1 MKNAEQPNYK
11 ELFERMEKAIDDVT
25 TRLLD
30 VYNEC
35 QVILEDCGE
44 RESPFSKES
53 AEKLDRFVNSL
64 RFEEEMTDDADYK
77 KMYLTLFNAATSA
90 LDFLNQQKY
99 DRAKEALITA
109 QQDTEE
115 IFLSAGET

>member
-1 MKNAEQPNYK
+1 MNSSAQPNYK
-11 ELFERMEKAIDDVT
+11 ELFERMEKTIDDAT

-30 VYNEC
+30 VYSDC

-44 RESPFSKES
+44 RESPFSKE
-53 AEKLDRFVNSL
+53 
-64 RFEEEMTDDADYK
+64 
-77 KMYLTLFNAATSA
+77 
-90 LDFLNQQKY
+90 
-99 DRAKEALITA
+99 ALIIA